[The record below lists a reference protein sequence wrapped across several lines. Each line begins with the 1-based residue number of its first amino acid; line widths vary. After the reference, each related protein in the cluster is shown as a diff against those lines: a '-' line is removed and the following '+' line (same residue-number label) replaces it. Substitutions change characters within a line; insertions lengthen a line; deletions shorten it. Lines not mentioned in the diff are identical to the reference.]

1 MRRFLATIAAGLLFS
16 SLLVAG
22 RAAAGEV
29 VTTAG
34 ASGQTPPQA
43 AAPAAPLSVQPHRD
57 AELGGQTLPLADPR
71 CPMVPPDGKAHGE
84 VWGGVG
90 TSGYRD
96 VGGAVTV
103 PTGKCSSVS
112 IAIDRAQGDFGWR
125 R

>member
-1 MRRFLATIAAGLLFS
+1 MRRFLATTAA

-22 RAAAGEV
+22 HAAAGEV

-34 ASGQTPPQA
+34 ASGQAPPQA
-43 AAPAAPLSVQPHRD
+43 AQPAAPLSVQPHRD
-57 AELGGQTLPLADPR
+57 ADLGGQTPPLVNPR

-96 VGGAVTV
+96 AGGAVTV